1 MRNTYTKL
9 TEEEKAEIANTTN
22 YMQVKSLIDKMN
34 KGGKK
39 RMADALKKSLGMI
52 SESKEQIQ
60 QNLQQLQQQQ
70 YNLEAVINQVR
81 QTTKAIKHDDTIH
94 GIMNGIKQLAQKAG
108 IDASELRYAENQVL
122 DAFNELESAVYGLE
136 EAFTDK
142 LRDVQN
148 QVEDLEYELEN
159 PDELDEVAK
168 NSHGHTRKQQAAIAM
183 AKQGVAE
190 ANGKLTYTPEP
201 TEYGVFPDSKN
212 EFVKTFL
219 SRDLALAHI
228 KKFGGKLIV
237 LDQHGRRMKEGV
249 AEGAPELLKAEMPL
263 VRHIERELTQHGYE
277 KGTSEYNEHFKHAL
291 AYYRKFGNIDAI
303 KKGVAEG
310 IQFLPIDKFPKT
322 DDENQS
328 ELYLKTKDGNVYVG
342 EWDSASGYFFATD
355 IVHGNHPAGN
365 ELPGRMY
372 NRPVAFAVKQGVAEA
387 SSPAQQAAI
396 AIAKKKKAGVKESI
410 AEDHSTATGG
420 WGQGSYNTAS
430 KDTSRWTG
438 DGHSDAVRENPEW
451 YNDEANSMTT
461 SQLKSL
467 VKHAAKLR
475 HAVKQMQAQG
485 DTLEPWQQSKVT
497 KAADYLDAVFNAV
510 DDEHDMGESED
521 HPDEKEDKA
530 LIRKMVKQQAL
541 KQEDSYM
548 EALSAKLGEK
558 LKANDPVDKYIN
570 DFSKAAKT
578 PNAKGHHQF
587 KNKSPEKV
595 RQMAIAAS
603 YGAKNKSKKK

>member
-1 MRNTYTKL
+1 MSNILKGLNESLSTLSPEQVEQFKKQL
-9 TEEEKAEIANTTN
+9 EIAKQGFDPNYQYSDDYSFWKKQNDKAQTISRLTKILNTAGVEL
-22 YMQVKSLIDKMN
+22 QEEGVAEESDKQFAQRMKKKAAQPPT
-34 KGGKK
+34 KG
-39 RMADALKKSLGMI
+39 MSQ
-52 SESKEQIQ
+52 KEK
-60 QNLQQLQQQQ
+60 
-70 YNLEAVINQVR
+70 E
-81 QTTKAIKHDDTIH
+81 
-94 GIMNGIKQLAQKAG
+94 
-108 IDASELRYAENQVL
+108 
-122 DAFNELESAVYGLE
+122 
-136 EAFTDK
+136 DK
-142 LRDVQN
+142 GW
-148 QVEDLEYELEN
+148 
-159 PDELDEVAK
+159 AK
-168 NSHGHTRKQQAAIAM
+168 PKE
-183 AKQGVAE
+183 QGVAE
-190 ANGKLTYTPEP
+190 GSL
-201 TEYGVFPDSKN
+201 N
-212 EFVKTFL
+212 EFAMSGGDDDEDPFDNYPCYDCGSTIFL
-219 SRDLALAHI
+219 HHTELCELAEENAIRDLPA
-228 KKFGGKLIV
+228 KPGS
-237 LDQHGRRMKEGV
+237 QHWTGQIPKGLHPIPGLHEGV
-249 AEGAPELLKAEMPL
+249 A
-263 VRHIERELTQHGYE
+263 
-277 KGTSEYNEHFKHAL
+277 
-291 AYYRKFGNIDAI
+291 
-303 KKGVAEG
+303 
-310 IQFLPIDKFPKT
+310 
-322 DDENQS
+322 
-328 ELYLKTKDGNVYVG
+328 
-342 EWDSASGYFFATD
+342 
-355 IVHGNHPAGN
+355 
-365 ELPGRMY
+365 
-372 NRPVAFAVKQGVAEA
+372 
-387 SSPAQQAAI
+387 
-396 AIAKKKKAGVKESI
+396 ESI

-420 WGQGSYNTAS
+420 WGRGSYNTAS